1 MRLKGLIIT
10 AIAWIT
16 VAGAGMLLAQAQTG
30 AGQAASLGELA
41 RQQRAHRATSQ
52 EKPKKVYTNDNLPPK
67 TSGGVSVAGQ
77 MSATV
82 EAPRGGESAQAGA
95 AGSAQGAD
103 VHDEKYYRKTM
114 GELRSQLDLRKREL
128 GVLEQK
134 LAQGSMQF
142 YTDPNKTLQEEYS
155 RSGINKLQE
164 DIEKKKQDIAA
175 AERAISDL
183 EDQLR
188 REGAP
193 PGWLR

>member
-1 MRLKGLIIT
+1 MRLQGLILT
-10 AIAWIT
+10 ATAGVAVA
-16 VAGAGMLLAQAQTG
+16 VAGGVLAQAAR
-30 AGQAASLGELA
+30 AGQAVSLGELA
-41 RQQRAHRATSQ
+41 RQQRAQRATGQ

-67 TSGGVSVAGQ
+67 ASGGVSVAGQ

-82 EAPRGGESAQAGA
+82 EVSQGGESAQVGDTGA
-95 AGSAQGAD
+95 AQGAD

-114 GELRSQLDLRKREL
+114 SGLRTRLDFHKREL
-128 GVLEQK
+128 SVLEQK
-134 LAQGSMQF
+134 LSQGSTQF
-142 YTDPNKTLQEEYS
+142 YTDPNKTLQEEFS

-164 DIEKKKQDIAA
+164 DIEKKKADIAA
-175 AERAISDL
+175 DEQAISDL